1 MLGCPTSSINRRP
14 PFWSQIAKWKWGN
27 DHTGWPFTSLWDS
40 WRHNMGDYPLG
51 RISLPEFRPWR
62 RKKERKECRCWHSS
76 LPFNTMMAFQRCQT
90 EKCVGAAVCFSV
102 LDTDSLCLASGR
114 DLTRR
119 GRVSRQSPAI
129 ALPELTWLDQFSF
142 WVLSLEPRGGFMV
155 LNVHKNHWVCVG
167 WEGVSVLSFSGFVVV
182 VVYYVSRIN

>member
-90 EKCVGAAVCFSV
+90 EKCVGAAVCFSL
-102 LDTDSLCLASGR
+102 LDTDSLCLAGGR

-119 GRVSRQSPAI
+119 VNAVSLR
-129 ALPELTWLDQFSF
+129 LPLCRNWLDQFSF
-142 WVLSLEPRGGFMV
+142 WNPEEDSWCLTSTKTTERVSGG
-155 LNVHKNHWVCVG
+155 
-167 WEGVSVLSFSGFVVV
+167 EGEGGGGGPELVSQYSVLGPASSCSS
-182 VVYYVSRIN
+182 YIT